1 MAWLSLLLFLPWFC
15 VMGALYWWFPRQPRH
30 RLRTLFDSAALAL
43 ALLLSIAAM
52 HWGYRIGRADAGG
65 DAMWPQILAV
75 LYAYGGFL
83 AVMVLA
89 LLLRPNVLRRLR

>member
-15 VMGALYWWFPRQPRH
+15 VMAALYWWFPRQPRN
-30 RLRTLFDSAALAL
+30 RIRTMFDASMLLLAL
-43 ALLLSIAAM
+43 VASIGFM
-52 HWGYRIGRADAGG
+52 LWGYHVG
-65 DAMWPQILAV
+65 DNEVAEGLWKQILAV

-89 LLLRPNVLRRLR
+89 LLLRPRVLHH

>member
-15 VMGALYWWFPRQPRH
+15 VMGALYWWFPRQPRN
-30 RLRTLFDSAALAL
+30 RTRTVFDASMLVLAL
-43 ALLLSIAAM
+43 VASIGFM
-52 HWGYRIGRADAGG
+52 LWGHHVGG
-65 DAMWPQILAV
+65 TEVAEGLWKQILAV

-89 LLLRPNVLRRLR
+89 LLLRPRVLQH

>member
-30 RLRTLFDSAALAL
+30 RARSVFDALAL
-43 ALLLSIAAM
+43 AAALLVSVICM
-52 HWGYRIGRADAGG
+52 HWGYRIGAADA
-65 DAMWPQILAV
+65 DADSMWKQILSV

-83 AVMVLA
+83 AVMVSA
-89 LLLRPNVLRRLR
+89 LLLRPRVLRRS

>member
-15 VMGALYWWFPRQPRH
+15 VMGALYWWFPRQPRS
-30 RLRTLFDSAALAL
+30 RRRRLFDTAMLVLAL
-43 ALLLSIAAM
+43 VASIGFM
-52 HWGYRIGRADAGG
+52 LWGYQVGAAEVAEGL
-65 DAMWPQILAV
+65 WEQILAV

-89 LLLRPNVLRRLR
+89 LLLRPRVLQP

>member
-30 RLRTLFDSAALAL
+30 LTRTLFDAGMLVL
-43 ALLLSIAAM
+43 ALLVSAGFM
-52 HWGYRIGRADAGG
+52 HWGYRVGAAEVADGL
-65 DAMWPQILAV
+65 WKQIMAV

-89 LLLRPNVLRRLR
+89 LLLRPRVLRR

>member
-15 VMGALYWWFPRQPRH
+15 VMGALYWWFPRQPRN
-30 RLRTLFDSAALAL
+30 RARTLFDTSMLVLAL
-43 ALLLSIAAM
+43 VASIGFM
-52 HWGYRIGRADAGG
+52 LWGYHVGATEVAEGL
-65 DAMWPQILAV
+65 WKQILAV

-89 LLLRPNVLRRLR
+89 LLLRPRVLHH